1 MDNFHDIGG
10 YLAQS
15 TFLQLQLCLK
25 ALDLMDCKMAATQVD
40 LAIHTMRQELQQ
52 AATTPCLLF
61 RPDEDFAEMDAMAS
75 AMFADRNYWQDE

>member
-1 MDNFHDIGG
+1 MDNLHEIGG

-25 ALDLMDCKMAATQVD
+25 ALDLMGCKMAATQLD

-52 AATTPCLLF
+52 AATAPCLLF

-75 AMFADRNYWQDE
+75 AMFADRSCSARR